1 MTFTPRIALAR
12 IAPITLAMSVVLLG
26 GCASGSGT
34 VTERSELPETN
45 TSTARAATVL
55 LAPASGS
62 LVSGRL
68 NAAPMGNGVH
78 FVGEI
83 GGLGKGGTHAI
94 HIHEKGDCSAADAS
108 SAGAHFNPAS
118 KAHGKVESGSHH
130 AGDMNNIVADRN
142 GVAQVSVHAA
152 GVSLGGGSRNDIA
165 GRAVIV
171 HAAPDDYSTQPT
183 GNAGGRVAC
192 GIITVQR

>member
-1 MTFTPRIALAR
+1 MTFTPRIAFAR
-12 IAPITLAMSVVLLG
+12 IVPITLAMSVVLLG
-26 GCASGSGT
+26 GCASGPT
-34 VTERSELPETN
+34 AVTAQRETPN

-55 LAPASGS
+55 LASASGS

-108 SAGAHFNPAS
+108 SAGAHFNPAGKS
-118 KAHGKVESGSHH
+118 HGKVESGSHH

-142 GVAQVSVHAA
+142 GVAQVNVHAA
-152 GVSLGGGSRNDIA
+152 GVSLGGSSRNDIA

-171 HAAPDDYSTQPT
+171 HAAPDDYATQPT

>member
-1 MTFTPRIALAR
+1 MTNHFRIANAR
-12 IAPITLAMSVVLLG
+12 IATITLAATVALLG

-34 VTERSELPETN
+34 GTVAEQPDLPN
-45 TSTARAATVL
+45 TSTARAATVV

-78 FVGEI
+78 FTGEI
-83 GGLGKGGTHAI
+83 GGLGKGSTHAI

-108 SAGAHFNPAS
+108 SAGGHFNPAA
-118 KAHGKVESGSHH
+118 KPHGKVESSNHH
-130 AGDMNNIVADRN
+130 AGDMNNIVADRD

-152 GVSLGGGSRNDIA
+152 GVSLGGRSRNDIA
-165 GRAVIV
+165 GRAVVV
-171 HAAPDDYSTQPT
+171 HAAPDDYTSQPA
-183 GNAGGRVAC
+183 GNAGARVAC